1 MLAPIISCKITTL
14 GIYKTN
20 MSMEKTKMSDSNT
33 VVSFEKKLNN
43 KSDVARF
50 GLDASFS
57 KGMYT
62 WVMFV
67 LNFYTRV
74 KETLKIDFESF
85 VILQVVVSHY
95 LYNLNKNGSKNFAE
109 LEKDIVS
116 YSLKNKKR
124 SEKLNIASISDI
136 LQLPRE
142 TVRRKAIKLEKD
154 NILILN
160 TTEGIKLGPA
170 YKTIYK
176 KFVTQTTL
184 DVGTLVK
191 KWKNA
196 GVLDNLLD
204 TK

>member
-20 MSMEKTKMSDSNT
+20 MSMEKTKMSDNNT

-160 TTEGIKLGPA
+160 TTDGIKLGPA

-184 DVGTLVK
+184 DVGTLLK

>member
-170 YKTIYK
+170 YKTVYK

>member
-1 MLAPIISCKITTL
+1 
-14 GIYKTN
+14 
-20 MSMEKTKMSDSNT
+20 MSMEKTKMSDNNT

-160 TTEGIKLGPA
+160 TIEGIKLGPA
-170 YKTIYK
+170 YKTVYK

>member
-1 MLAPIISCKITTL
+1 MITPIL
-14 GIYKTN
+14 GCNLPDIGRI
-20 MSMEKTKMSDSNT
+20 KTKMSNKKTILSEENK
-33 VVSFEKKLNN
+33 VVSFEKRLNN
-43 KSDVARF
+43 NPDVSVF
-50 GLDASFS
+50 SQDNSFS

-95 LYNLNKNGSKNFAE
+95 LYSLNKEGSKNFAD
-109 LEKDIVS
+109 LENDIIS
-116 YSLKNKKR
+116 YSQKNKKR
-124 SEKLNIASISDI
+124 NEKLNIASIADI

-142 TVRRKAIKLEKD
+142 TVRRKAIKLEKN

-160 TTEGIKLGPA
+160 TSEGIKLGPA
-170 YKTIYK
+170 YKSIYK
-176 KFVTQTTL
+176 EFVTQTTL
-184 DVGTLVK
+184 DVGSLLK
-191 KWKNA
+191 KWKNS
-196 GVLDNLLD
+196 GVLDKILE

>member
-1 MLAPIISCKITTL
+1 
-14 GIYKTN
+14 
-20 MSMEKTKMSDSNT
+20 MSVEKTKMSDDNT
-33 VVSFEKKLNN
+33 VVSFEKKLND
-43 KSDVARF
+43 KSDASIF
-50 GLDASFS
+50 NQDSSFS

-74 KETLKIDFESF
+74 RETLKIDFESF
-85 VILQVVVSHY
+85 VILQVVVSHS
-95 LYNLNKNGSKNFAE
+95 LYNLNKDGSKNFAQ
-109 LEKDIVS
+109 LENDIVS
-116 YSLKNKKR
+116 YSQKNKKR
-124 SEKLNIASISDI
+124 FEKLNIASIADI

-160 TTEGIKLGPA
+160 TTEGIKLGQA

-184 DVGTLVK
+184 DVSSLLN

-196 GVLDNLLD
+196 GVLDKLLD

>member
-184 DVGTLVK
+184 DVGTLLK

>member
-20 MSMEKTKMSDSNT
+20 MSMEKTKMSDNNT

-109 LEKDIVS
+109 LEKDIAS

-160 TTEGIKLGPA
+160 TIEGIKLGQA

-184 DVGTLVK
+184 DVSSLLN

-196 GVLDNLLD
+196 GVLDKLLD

>member
-20 MSMEKTKMSDSNT
+20 MSMEKTKMSDNNT

-95 LYNLNKNGSKNFAE
+95 LYNLNKNGPKNFAE

-160 TTEGIKLGPA
+160 TIEGIKLGPA
-170 YKTIYK
+170 YKTVYK

>member
-160 TTEGIKLGPA
+160 TIEGIKLGPA

>member
-20 MSMEKTKMSDSNT
+20 MSMEKTKMSDNNT

-109 LEKDIVS
+109 LEKDIAS

-160 TTEGIKLGPA
+160 TIEGIKLGPA
-170 YKTIYK
+170 YKTVYK

>member
-160 TTEGIKLGPA
+160 TIEGIKLGPA
-170 YKTIYK
+170 YKTVYK